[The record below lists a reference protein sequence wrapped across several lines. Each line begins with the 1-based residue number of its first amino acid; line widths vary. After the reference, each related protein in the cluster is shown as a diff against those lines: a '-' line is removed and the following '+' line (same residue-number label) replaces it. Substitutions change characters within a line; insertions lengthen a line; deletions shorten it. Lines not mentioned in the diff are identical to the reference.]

1 MGRPRRF
8 LRGGF
13 KMVREGLDQPM
24 QGGTSDIAN
33 TTVVLLD
40 RAGIPSLQF
49 AWSMH
54 DSQYWHLKRESCALD
69 TIRLISSIAAR
80 PHLINGR
87 TIPFPIDLKIIY
99 APGEEPIPELKEYN
113 H

>member
-1 MGRPRRF
+1 
-8 LRGGF
+8 
-13 KMVREGLDQPM
+13 MVREGLDQPM

-54 DSQYWHLKRESCALD
+54 DSQKWHLKREHCTLD
-69 TIRLISSIAAR
+69 TIQTIESIAAR
-80 PHLINGR
+80 PHIINGR
-87 TIPFPIDLKIIY
+87 SIPFPIDLEIIY
-99 APGEEPIPELKEYN
+99 PPGEEPIPGLEVY
-113 H
+113 HH